1 MKDEYY
7 YEYEQDSFY
16 CYPGTYVL
24 KNKLNILDEN
34 ELKTAE
40 REITSLRTAQA
51 LTSRIE
57 GSFDFKHLAKIHN
70 FLFGDIYGWAGTI
83 RTVNISKGNQFCLCQ
98 FIESQMDEILQQLKN
113 ENYLKD
119 YKNKNEVAKRLAYYL
134 GEINSIH
141 PFREGNGRT
150 QRMFIEHLAASLS
163 YRLDFMKITS
173 SEMLE
178 ASAQAFMLDYT
189 LMEELMIRALSID
202 TDEL

>member
-7 YEYEQDSFY
+7 YKYEQDSFY

-24 KNKLNILDEN
+24 KNRLNILDEN

-51 LTSRIE
+51 LTSRIK
-57 GSFDFKHLAKIHN
+57 GNFDFKHLAKIHN
-70 FLFGDIYGWAGTI
+70 FLFGDIYEWAGYI

-98 FIESQMDEILQQLKN
+98 FIQSQMDEIFQKLKC

-119 YKNKNEVAKRLAYYL
+119 YKEKNEVAKRLAYYL
-134 GEINSIH
+134 SEINSIH

-178 ASAQAFMLDYT
+178 ASAHAFMLDYT

>member
-1 MKDEYY
+1 MKDEFY

-70 FLFGDIYGWAGTI
+70 FLFGDIYEWAGTI

-98 FIESQMDEILQQLKN
+98 FIQSQMDEIFQKLRN

-119 YKNKNEVAKRLAYYL
+119 YKEKNEVAKRLAYYL
-134 GEINSIH
+134 SEINSIH

-173 SEMLE
+173 SEMLK
-178 ASAQAFMLDYT
+178 ASAQAFILDYT
-189 LMEELMIRALSID
+189 LMEELMIRALSLD

>member
-1 MKDEYY
+1 MNDEYY

-51 LTSRIE
+51 LISKIE
-57 GSFDFKHLAKIHN
+57 GNFDFKHLAKIHK
-70 FLFGDIYGWAGTI
+70 FLFGDIYEWAGNI

-98 FIESQMDEILQQLKN
+98 FIQKQMDEIFQKLKN

-119 YKNKNEVAKRLAYYL
+119 YKDKSEVAKRLAFYL

-141 PFREGNGRT
+141 PFREGNGRA
-150 QRMFIEHLAASLS
+150 QRMFIEHLAAFLG
-163 YRLDFMKITS
+163 YRMDFMKITS

-178 ASAQAFMLDYT
+178 ASSRAFMLDYT
-189 LMEELMIRALSID
+189 LMEELLIRALSMPN
-202 TDEL
+202 EL